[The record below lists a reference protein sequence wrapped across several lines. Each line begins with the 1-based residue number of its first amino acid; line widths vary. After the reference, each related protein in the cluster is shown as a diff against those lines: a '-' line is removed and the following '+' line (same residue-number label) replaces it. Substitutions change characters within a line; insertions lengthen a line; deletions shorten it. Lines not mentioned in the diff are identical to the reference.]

1 MINRIEALEKQ
12 GKHKSVV
19 RNTKREAQA
28 SCSFVQFSEEEQE
41 PLTDDDMIDLPAKK
55 QKPNLDFEEE
65 LAVLP
70 AEEDVEFDDFGEF
83 FLSQDKTGPIIYQ
96 F

>member
-1 MINRIEALEKQ
+1 MIKRIEALEKQ

-55 QKPNLDFEEE
+55 QRSNPDFEED
-65 LAVLP
+65 LAVLS
-70 AEEDVEFDDFGEF
+70 AEEDAGFDDFDEF
-83 FLSQDKTGPIIYQ
+83 FLAEDKTGPSIDQ
-96 F
+96 V